1 MNDSKT
7 CQFCGGEIR
16 FRMIRGICVPLH
28 DASTACVTYG
38 RLGQP
43 DACHQTKCPYCGER
57 VYFVRHNDG
66 AVWFNE
72 LGQPWDKHACF
83 LTQLEPAEPV
93 IDATYSIVRIRRV
106 VKYYK
111 DYQADKEAQNYCF
124 AIHMG
129 IARCPDVVWY
139 VIPESSTNLT
149 AEMVPKWNGRYC
161 YYSKAAGELVFFDG
175 SQIVLFTREEV

>member
-1 MNDSKT
+1 MADSKT

-28 DASTACVTYG
+28 DASTACATYG

-43 DACHQTKCPYCGER
+43 DACHQTKCPYCGET
-57 VYFVRHNDG
+57 VYFVRHNNG

-93 IDATYSIVRIRRV
+93 IDATYSILR
-106 VKYYK
+106 
-111 DYQADKEAQNYCF
+111 
-124 AIHMG
+124 
-129 IARCPDVVWY
+129 
-139 VIPESSTNLT
+139 
-149 AEMVPKWNGRYC
+149 
-161 YYSKAAGELVFFDG
+161 
-175 SQIVLFTREEV
+175 